1 MSCPWSQT
9 IDSGVPGRDER
20 NSSHARAF
28 AVGAAST
35 FHSRPLLWLVAGAD
49 NGNEISHPLRDSLPG
64 FNLSIPGGLS
74 DVRPHPH
81 PLRHIRVGV
90 ATSDVDERS
99 RDLTDQV
106 LELGRRSRSLVWG
119 DVILA
124 LSASFVRRACPAHR
138 AEEPVIGTI

>member
-20 NSSHARAF
+20 NSSHA
-28 AVGAAST
+28 
-35 FHSRPLLWLVAGAD
+35 
-49 NGNEISHPLRDSLPG
+49 
-64 FNLSIPGGLS
+64 
-74 DVRPHPH
+74 
-81 PLRHIRVGV
+81 RVGV